1 MSFIPQNARAYSF
14 CGIIEY
20 MAPEIVKG
28 GSQGH
33 DMVSLASPVCPV
45 VQQDVWHGP
54 VDISD
59 GPRPENTAAL
69 AHRFFGWSTGLAA

>member
-1 MSFIPQNARAYSF
+1 MAFILQNARAYSF
-14 CGIIEY
+14 CGPIEY
-20 MAPEIVKG
+20 IAPEIVKG

-45 VQQDVWHGP
+45 VQEDVWHGP

-59 GPRPENTAAL
+59 GPRPEVVRIL
-69 AHRFFGWSTGLAA
+69 QRFMQPVPPSAE